1 MIGAQALVAFQL
13 SNGTMRAY
21 TSQITSYGTNLPE
34 GKLQYDVSNLS
45 ATYASGEIIIYAT
58 LALPINT
65 DTINQVWQVG
75 PVSSDNPGQHATDSA
90 NTNSKGTLNLLSG
103 QSASGGGNSRVRN
116 RNIHGVLCAIS
127 WGILM
132 PLGVI
137 IARYLKVFKS
147 ADPAWFYL
155 HITCQTSAYIIGL
168 AGWAIGIKLGNQST
182 SVEYTPHRI
191 IGIFVFVLGT
201 LQVFA
206 LLLRPNKDHK
216 FRFHW
221 NIYHRGFGYLVI
233 ILAIINI
240 FKGFNILNPDKKWKN
255 AYIGVISVLAINA
268 LWLEAYTW
276 YVVLKRRKSISV
288 EKTPQ
293 GVNGANGYGAGP
305 THAV

>member
-116 RNIHGVLCAIS
+116 RNVSNSG
-127 WGILM
+127 
-132 PLGVI
+132 
-137 IARYLKVFKS
+137 
-147 ADPAWFYL
+147 FYF
-155 HITCQTSAYIIGL
+155 
-168 AGWAIGIKLGNQST
+168 
-182 SVEYTPHRI
+182 
-191 IGIFVFVLGT
+191 IF
-201 LQVFA
+201 
-206 LLLRPNKDHK
+206 
-216 FRFHW
+216 
-221 NIYHRGFGYLVI
+221 
-233 ILAIINI
+233 
-240 FKGFNILNPDKKWKN
+240 
-255 AYIGVISVLAINA
+255 
-268 LWLEAYTW
+268 
-276 YVVLKRRKSISV
+276 
-288 EKTPQ
+288 
-293 GVNGANGYGAGP
+293 
-305 THAV
+305 